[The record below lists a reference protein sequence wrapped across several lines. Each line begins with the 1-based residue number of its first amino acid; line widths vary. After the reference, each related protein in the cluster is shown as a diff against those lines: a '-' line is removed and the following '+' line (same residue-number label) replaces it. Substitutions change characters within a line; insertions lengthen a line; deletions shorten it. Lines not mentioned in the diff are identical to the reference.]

1 MKRAFLIL
9 VATLIIC
16 LCAAANG
23 SAEANLE
30 ICTAKDFI
38 AFMEKVASEPAAN
51 AQLMND
57 IDMSGETL
65 QPVGL
70 FNGTLEG
77 NGFALCNLSMETD
90 GSTGALFLEIGSQ
103 GEVRN
108 LQISG
113 LFTGKRAACLAEIN
127 RGSVINVTNSAEL
140 YATELAAGVVCEN
153 DGVVEGCANKGN
165 VLALNGGMA
174 GGVVGINRG
183 SITECVNYRELD
195 GSIGTPVAAKLGGI
209 CVESLNGSIVKDC
222 VNLGRIQS
230 GDRAA
235 GLVCTGEDASLSGL
249 KNFGGVYSTRS
260 NIAGIV
266 CEAKNGS
273 IADCANYGEI
283 ICSVNNCAGIAT
295 VGSAELVNCDNYG
308 EVRAIDFAAGVASVW
323 EGTISNCQNHASVNG
338 HDNTAGICAQLS
350 GAISDCTNRGEILG
364 ESHRTAGI
372 VAEMT
377 AGTMARCLNSGLIFG
392 GTNGWGDSIGT
403 AGIVALAAN
412 GVTIE
417 DVCNVG
423 AVESTTDSCG
433 GLVAVLE
440 GKLYRG
446 VNYSGCRT
454 VGDAGS
460 AILRD
465 IYSMYDDGV
474 ALAYPV
480 GFYTGELAWRLNTD
494 NGTVE
499 NRGVWSQDGE
509 YPILAD
515 EVHLPTRR
523 IICTYPQGEDVLY
536 TSSDGKLQTQA
547 GYSLYDIVCTD
558 EDGQQIPKEEIF
570 RDTGLFAKKPIAY
583 VSTSWDLSNALS
595 DSRVEEI
602 VLLSNLEMERDVRIS
617 RDIRID
623 GNGFCLNLDDNALEI
638 SDDLTLSNLS
648 LLCDSEAIVVS
659 RGSLAVEGF
668 LAISTPIELK
678 RSTLNLSAGKLYN
691 IYEIDGVPSIITE
704 EDGAAFDG
712 YTLKDGGYYACIPQR
727 TTVARTLVAP
737 AKLNKTLAYDV
748 YPEIR
753 DGMITF
759 FLPCTADLSKITVC
773 ALNDDGE
780 LVETYSSM
788 NMTPGN
794 VSTIRLFGLDYSVQ
808 AMQSSLPTLS
818 FDINEDFGTID
829 AMNGSEDHSV
839 YCYGN
844 VRLDVTQELQK
855 KNKWFS
861 FISTEKNS
869 ERDGTMR
876 IRGRGNSTWSGHLD
890 LKKPYQ
896 FQLEQKVDVL
906 GMGKHKTWIL
916 LMNDETLVKNKLGLD
931 LAQDIKL
938 TNSSLGE
945 FVDVFMNGRY
955 LGNYL
960 LCERVEISKERV
972 NIAKLDDEYEDKG
985 NSAVGLDLTGGYL
998 LEFDNWGGDKLQ
1010 VYHAVSNNTVS
1021 IKEPEDL
1028 DFQVTP
1034 YNAYAYINQYVTDFL
1049 NAVYGDGLM
1058 PDGRSYLEY
1067 IDIDSFVRYFFHQE
1081 YLMNSDNG
1089 RGSTFMY
1096 KDRDSI
1102 DPLLHAGPVWDH
1114 DRIFENRHADGWE
1127 IRNINHAGSDTLTI
1141 FNQLSRRRDFAEKLV
1156 EYYENS
1162 DIPQVLAG
1170 ASAHIDA
1177 YTEQLQQSAAMN
1189 SLRWGLP
1196 DFDIA
1201 WLKTMLDDRAAWI
1214 AENYRTLLDDAR

>member
-16 LCAAANG
+16 LCAAING

-364 ESHRTAGI
+364 ESHRTAGV
-372 VAEMT
+372 VAELT
-377 AGTMARCLNSGLIFG
+377 GGAMARCINSGPIFG

-931 LAQDIKL
+931 LAQDIGL

-985 NSAVGLDLTGGYL
+985 NSTVGLDLTGGYL